1 MVEKKVTK
9 NVKFF
14 HLIKNQSNTLSL
26 HTPFIPLKA
35 LKPEQNQRLLW

>member
-14 HLIKNQSNTLSL
+14 HLIKNQSNALSL
-26 HTPFIPLKA
+26 HAIYTIKGAKA
-35 LKPEQNQRLLW
+35 